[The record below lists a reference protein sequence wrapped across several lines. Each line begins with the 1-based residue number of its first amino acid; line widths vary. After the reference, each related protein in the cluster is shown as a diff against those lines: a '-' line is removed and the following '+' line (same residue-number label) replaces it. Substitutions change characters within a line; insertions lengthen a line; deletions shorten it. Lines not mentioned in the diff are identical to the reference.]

1 MQIKIEN
8 LSKSFGNLKVLEDF
22 SICFSQNK
30 INCIFGPS
38 GCGKSTLV
46 NLMAG
51 IIPPDKGKTIG
62 TENVSYSYVF
72 QEDRLLPW
80 ETIKEN
86 IMFVLESIYDKK
98 RAEELTHKYL
108 SLVGLMDF
116 KNQHPQE
123 LSGGMKQRVSIARAF
138 AYEGD
143 ILILDEPF
151 KGLHVE
157 IKKELMNYIG
167 NNLTDKLVFF
177 ITHDVE
183 EALYL
188 ADSIYIFKGPPLVL
202 ERQIDIDIPF
212 SQRKNNN
219 AELEKI
225 KTRLKTLFG

>member
-1 MQIKIEN
+1 MQLKIDN

-46 NLMAG
+46 NLIAG
-51 IIPPDKGKTIG
+51 LIPPDKGNTLG
-62 TENVSYSYVF
+62 TENASYSYVF

-80 ETIKEN
+80 ATIKEN

-98 RAEELTHKYL
+98 KAEGLTDKYL
-108 SLVGLMDF
+108 SLVNLEDF
-116 KNQHPQE
+116 KNHYPQE

-138 AYEGD
+138 AYGGD
-143 ILILDEPF
+143 ILIMDEPF
-151 KGLHVE
+151 KGLHLE
-157 IKKELMNYIG
+157 IKKEVMNYIG
-167 NNLTDKLVFF
+167 NNMNKKLVFF

-202 ERQIDIDIPF
+202 EKQIDIDIPF
-212 SQRKNNN
+212 SQRQSNKT
-219 AELEKI
+219 ELEKI
-225 KTRLKTLFG
+225 KTKIKNGI